1 MPRAGGHAPGSV
13 LPSPIRG
20 KVVVMHEDEDGR
32 QVDHDSTQRTQ
43 DDQPQAPVVRLLAN
57 PRRTRRA

>member
-1 MPRAGGHAPGSV
+1 MPRAGGRAAREF
-13 LPSPIRG
+13 LPAPIRG
-20 KVVVMHEDEDGR
+20 KVEVMHEDDER

-43 DDQPQAPVVRLLAN
+43 DGETQAPVVRLLAN